1 MIALQMETS
10 VDTGFREGDEDLSP
24 LLERLLESYEQT
36 GAINHINGTNLPSK
50 QAIADVCELLLQ
62 LLFPG
67 FHDAEPLHSEL
78 LPAITSRRLKRLYRQ
93 LHLEVC
99 KSLGGKC
106 TSVDLIEHYGPAHK
120 VVAPLMESIPEI
132 RGILRTDV
140 EAAYEGDPAVLSFEE
155 IILSYPFLEA
165 VAIQRFAHR
174 LYQMQVPHIPRM
186 MTEWAHSRTGI
197 DIHPGAQIGSHFFI
211 DHGTGVVIG
220 ETCVIGSHVK
230 LYHGVT
236 LGAKSFQ
243 RDDAGQIVKGGK
255 RHPNV
260 EDSVTIYPN
269 STILGGETVIGHNTT
284 IGGNVFLLQSVPAYS
299 LVYYEERQLRILPK
313 RNNPETGVE
322 ARSPEKKKD
331 GIAQPPIQG
340 ADAMEMP
347 EWENWTPTITAT
359 LCFMLRAGE
368 NGAREVLLI
377 RKKRGLGEG
386 KINGPGGKLE
396 PGETL
401 EESAARET
409 QEEVGL
415 WPEGLRETAVLKF
428 QFVDGM
434 AILCHVYF
442 TEQFSGELIETPE
455 ALPFWKAVD
464 AVPYDEMWE
473 DDRYWLPQALAG
485 ESVEGRFLFDGDR
498 LLWHEV
504 NALQQA

>member
-1 MIALQMETS
+1 MEHS
-10 VDTGFREGDEDLSP
+10 AENGFRDGDEELAP
-24 LLERLLESYEQT
+24 LLGRVLESYEQS

-50 QAIADVCELLLQ
+50 VAIAGICELLLQ
-62 LLFPG
+62 ILFPG
-67 FHDAEPLHSEL
+67 FHDAEPLHSEHL
-78 LPAITSRRLKRLYRQ
+78 AAITSRRLNRLYRQ

-106 TSVDLIEHYGPAHK
+106 RSTDLVEQHGPANK
-120 VVAPLMESIPEI
+120 VVMPLLETIPEI

-140 EAAYEGDPAVLSFEE
+140 EAAYEGDPAARSFEE
-155 IILSYPFLEA
+155 IILSYPSMEA

-174 LYQMQVPHIPRM
+174 LYQMEVPHVPRM

-197 DIHPGAQIGSHFFI
+197 DIHPGARIGTHFFI

-243 RDDAGQIVKGGK
+243 RDDAGNIVKGGK

-260 EDSVTIYPN
+260 EDHVTIYPN
-269 STILGGETVIGHNTT
+269 STILGGETVIGHHST
-284 IGGNVFLLQSVPAYS
+284 IGGNVFLLQTVPAYS

-313 RNNPETGVE
+313 RNSPDAPKPAPVE
-322 ARSPEKKKD
+322 
-331 GIAQPPIQG
+331 QPPIQSTDI
-340 ADAMEMP
+340 AFDMP
-347 EWENWTPTITAT
+347 DWENWTPTIVAT
-359 LCFMLRAGE
+359 LCFMLREGE
-368 NGAREVLLI
+368 DGRREVLLI
-377 RKKRGLGEG
+377 RKKRGLGHG

-415 WPEGLRETAVLKF
+415 LPENLREAAELKF

-434 AILCHVYF
+434 AIHCHVYL
-442 TEQFSGELIETPE
+442 TEQFSGELVETPE
-455 ALPFWKAVD
+455 ALPFWRAVD
-464 AVPYDEMWE
+464 AVPYEEMWQ
-473 DDRYWLPQALAG
+473 DDKFWLPQVLSG
-485 ESVEGRFLFDGDR
+485 EHVEGRFVFDGER
-498 LLWHEV
+498 MLWHEV
-504 NALQQA
+504 AVLQGV